1 MNPLDKFEISI
12 RRKSDKV
19 TAAVPQLGLYAT
31 AADNHAALD
40 ALERKKVELLEDL
53 TAAGEVESLLAVES
67 AQRTRKRLR
76 LWRFILKVV
85 IVVVLAAI
93 TVVITTNLLPRKS
106 KPRVLLGKRPF
117 RTTPKLADVNF
128 GQKLRRAPVT

>member
-53 TAAGEVESLLAVES
+53 TAAGEVEFTCSREPS
-67 AQRTRKRLR
+67 AP
-76 LWRFILKVV
+76 
-85 IVVVLAAI
+85 ASACG
-93 TVVITTNLLPRKS
+93 S
-106 KPRVLLGKRPF
+106 G
-117 RTTPKLADVNF
+117 DSH
-128 GQKLRRAPVT
+128 